1 MAHYLIEIRFL
12 GSAKYEIKR
21 LIWEIDKKFRLSF
34 AKYHRPVPHVTLAG
48 PLSTKSERRLIFDFK
63 NLCENQQ
70 LMHFKL
76 SGYGTF
82 DNTRVVYINIEPDE
96 KLNRFRLELSRKLQ
110 SYCSL
115 KPIDIETKFYFHAT
129 IAMKIS
135 PEKFGKIKHYIK
147 TKEEL
152 NHNYCLMRAALIKN
166 QKILYEYDFLLKK
179 LLNREEAKNKK
190 VMSQTFNKLKLY
202 QKNRGKSL

>member
-1 MAHYLIEIRFL
+1 
-12 GSAKYEIKR
+12 
-21 LIWEIDKKFRLSF
+21 
-34 AKYHRPVPHVTLAG
+34 
-48 PLSTKSERRLIFDFK
+48 
-63 NLCENQQ
+63 
-70 LMHFKL
+70 MHFKL

-96 KLNRFRLELSRKLQ
+96 KLNRFRLELSKKLQ

-115 KPIDIETKFYFHAT
+115 KPIDIESKFYFHAT

-147 TKEEL
+147 TKKEP
-152 NHNYCLMRAALIKN
+152 NHNYCLMRATLIKN
-166 QKILYEYDFLLKK
+166 QKILYEYDFLLEK
-179 LLNREEAKNKK
+179 LLNRRESKDKK
-190 VMSQTFNKLKLY
+190 LLSQTFNKLKLY